1 MSDVFLKLLNMSIT
15 ASWLVVSVII
25 LRLLFKKAPKWINC
39 LLWAM
44 VGIRLVMPFSL
55 ESVLS
60 LIPSSQPIPENI
72 AVQTNP
78 AVDTGIP
85 VLNNAINPII
95 NQSLAPNMG
104 DSANPLQ
111 IIIAIASLIWIIGI
125 VIMLLYSIISYLCIR
140 HKVKISLNYRENI
153 YYCDNISSPFILGV
167 IRPKIYIP
175 SGLDQSQTEYVI
187 SHEKAHLKRLDH
199 FWKPFAFLILSFY
212 WFNPII
218 WIAYIL
224 LCRDIELACD
234 ERVIKNM
241 DVQYKMEY
249 SKALAD
255 CAAQRR
261 MIMACPLAF
270 GEIGVKE
277 RVKTVLNY
285 KKPAFWIILVAV
297 IAVIATAVCF
307 LTNPPEDDITDNSD
321 ITDGNKNDSSVS
333 RINYGYVKDNILAVD
348 INGVT
353 WYYQCRDERIYD
365 YSQEKLLSSF
375 QQEEDGEIVNW
386 TLYSIKDIP
395 NNYRVLLLSD
405 KGNSYVCVKLEGYQ
419 PNTMTVNDLRIKYP
433 EYFNLPTDKGLKL
446 FVTMS
451 GRSIQGCRLSS
462 GDNDNYSS
470 LPEATLG
477 EMQMILSQ
485 KYNIHKP
492 DVTVY
497 FLSAPSSSYTVD
509 INYTLYDQSTLRS
522 VFGLYSCEINYGSS
536 AEQSFLNITYNTIS
550 EIRDETPKSDMPQSV
565 APELFYEDSKGTYHL
580 SSSRS
585 RYIKVIFKD
594 GTEISL
600 ADALLGGYI
609 PVIALKAWDIEYTC
623 WERQEGLEHFT
634 ATIVEVKGKSIL
646 VKPFDDEWESY
657 CKVFE
662 LPKETNN
669 TDIYSTFSVG
679 DVIEVEYKGYIL
691 ETDPAQL
698 TETIAI
704 YFLK

>member
-1 MSDVFLKLLNMSIT
+1 MSDAFLKLLNMSIT
-15 ASWLVVSVII
+15 ASWLVASVII
-25 LRLLFKKAPKWINC
+25 LRLLLKKAPKWISC

-60 LIPSSQPIPENI
+60 LIPSSEPIPENI
-72 AVQTNP
+72 ATQAAP
-78 AVDTGIP
+78 AVNTGIP
-85 VLNNAINPII
+85 VINNAINPVI
-95 NQSLAPNMG
+95 NQSLAPNLG
-104 DSANPLQ
+104 DSVNPLQ
-111 IIIAIASLIWIIGI
+111 IILEIASLVWIIGI
-125 VIMLLYSIISYLCIR
+125 AVMLIYSIVSYLRIR
-140 HKVKISLNYRENI
+140 NRVKVSLNFRDNI
-153 YYCDNISSPFILGV
+153 FYCDNITSPFILGI

-175 SGLDQSQTEYVI
+175 SGLDQAQTEYVI
-187 SHEKAHLKRLDH
+187 SHENAHLKRLDH
-199 FWKPFAFLILSFY
+199 FWKPLAFLLLSVY

-241 DVQYKMEY
+241 DVQYKKEY
-249 SKALAD
+249 SKALAQ
-255 CAAQRR
+255 CATQRR

-270 GEIGVKE
+270 GEIGVKQ

-285 KKPAFWIILVAV
+285 KKPAFWIILVAI
-297 IAVIATAVCF
+297 IAVITTAVCF
-307 LTNPPEDDITDNSD
+307 LTNPPEEDITHNSD
-321 ITDGNKNDSSVS
+321 ITDGNTKAPSASQK
-333 RINYGYVKDNILAVD
+333 NYGYFKDNILTVD

-353 WYYQCRDERIYD
+353 WYYQCRDESIYD
-365 YSQEKLLSSF
+365 YTRDKELSAF
-375 QQEEDGEIVNW
+375 QQEEDGETVNW
-386 TLYSIKDIP
+386 TVYSIKDIP
-395 NNYRVLLLSD
+395 ENYRVILTSH
-405 KGNSYVCVKLEGYQ
+405 KGKSYVCVKLSGYK

-446 FVTMS
+446 FITMS
-451 GRSIQGCRLSS
+451 GRSIQGCRLLS

-497 FLSAPSSSYTVD
+497 FLSAPTSSHTVD
-509 INYTLYDQSTLRS
+509 INYTLYDQNTLKS
-522 VFGLYSCEINYGSS
+522 VFGLYSCKINYATS
-536 AEQSFLNITYNTIS
+536 AEQSFFNTTYNTIS
-550 EIRDETPKSDMPQSV
+550 EIIDETPKSDMPTSV
-565 APELFYEDSKGTYHL
+565 APEFLYEDSNDMYYL
-580 SSSRS
+580 SSSRI

-609 PVIALKAWDIEYTC
+609 SVMALKEWNIEYTC
-623 WERQEGLEHFT
+623 WERPEGLEHFT

-657 CKVFE
+657 CEVFE
-662 LPKETNN
+662 IPKETNN
-669 TDIYSTFSVG
+669 TDIYSTFTVG
-679 DVIEVEYKGYIL
+679 DVIEVEYKGYVL
-691 ETDPAQL
+691 ETNPAQL